1 MKRSHAMLA
10 ILVAMIFALSS
21 CGNVQTSGAKV
32 PMVEKAGTT
41 SGAQTPTIGKGSFEK
56 AVDVAMAAVQKNP
69 NDANA
74 HFQLGVAY
82 SNVDDVGKAYL
93 EFIAADKLNPKKTG
107 DAEAAISSNF
117 QKHYES
123 GISSFQAGDSRGA
136 AHEFD
141 LAAKADP
148 RQVKAWLNLGKADYA
163 MADKDSTYMQKAYD
177 VVDTLLVRNKKPDDP
192 NYTGALA
199 FEGRLLAK
207 QGKDAEAVKTI
218 GELLKRDPNEFKV
231 AEGAAIEYLNKKN
244 WKPAFDLLTLATDA
258 RAKTN
263 QEAFDPCYNLG
274 AACLSMKDFPHA
286 IDAFSDAVRIDP
298 ENKKGRYFLLLAYYQ
313 GEQFDDAILS
323 GEEYTKKYPDD
334 SNGWRILSLSYAKK
348 GMTIKAEEAA
358 KKALEVAQ

>member
-10 ILVAMIFALSS
+10 ILVALIFALSS

-32 PMVEKAGTT
+32 PQIEKGNT
-41 SGAQTPTIGKGSFEK
+41 SGAKAPQIEKGSYEK
-56 AVDVAMAAVQKNP
+56 AIDVAMAAVQKNP

-74 HFQLGVAY
+74 HFQLGIAY
-82 SNVDDVGKAYL
+82 SDVDEMAGAYR
-93 EFIAADKLNPKKTG
+93 EFSAAEKLNPRKTS
-107 DAEAAISSNF
+107 DAEAAIQSNF

-123 GISSFQAGDSRGA
+123 GVSSAQAGDARGA

-148 RQVKAWLNLGKADYA
+148 RQVKAWMNLGKVYYA
-163 MADKDSTYMQKAYD
+163 MADKDSTYMLKTYY
-177 VVDTLLVRNKKPDDP
+177 VVDSLLVRNKNVNDP
-192 NYTGALA
+192 NYVNSLA
-199 FEGRLLAK
+199 FEGRILAK
-207 QGKDAEAVKTI
+207 QGRDAEAQKI
-218 GELLKRDPNEFKV
+218 IEELLTRDPNEYKV
-231 AEGAAIEYLNKKN
+231 AEDAAIEYLNKKN
-244 WKPAFDLLTLATDA
+244 WKPAFDLLTLATAA

-274 AACLSMKDFPHA
+274 AACLNMKDFPHA

-298 ENKKGRYFLLLAYYQ
+298 ENKKGRYYLLLAYYQ

-334 SNGWRILSLSYAKK
+334 PNGWRILSLSYAKK

-358 KKALEVAQ
+358 KKAAEVAP